1 MRRLIGLTVL
11 VAAVALAVVIGQRMS
26 TDAMA
31 VAVGVVFG
39 VAASIPTSLLV
50 VAATRGRRDEGYR
63 VRREELRPPPPAPQI
78 YVVNPGTQPV
88 QGAMPWLNGA
98 MQGQW
103 PGVPGSGGQYAAGQP
118 SRRFKLVGE
127 DERWL
132 EEPATNVIDMMSD

>member
-1 MRRLIGLTVL
+1 MRRLIGVTIL
-11 VAAVALAVVIGQRMS
+11 VAGVVLAVMIGQRMS

-50 VAATRGRRDEGYR
+50 VAATRSRREEGYR
-63 VRREELRPPPPAPQI
+63 LRRDELRPPPPPPQI
-78 YVVNPGTQPV
+78 YVVNPGGQSG
-88 QGAMPWLNGA
+88 QGSVPWLANG

-103 PGVPGSGGQYAAGQP
+103 PGVPGSDGLYAAGQP
-118 SRRFKLVGE
+118 PRRFKVVGE

-132 EEPATNVIDMMSD
+132 EEDEQNYH